1 MNTVSFVFQNS
12 RLIKA
17 SILENVRMGRPG
29 ATREEV
35 LAALHNAQCDDIL
48 AKLPDGADIVAAQLN
63 KKNDKNRE
71 LYGATVRL
79 KCQMTGG
86 SATEGKE

>member
-1 MNTVSFVFQNS
+1 MPKDSPWEQQILKAEKGPRPDFPDGDLSS
-12 RLIKA
+12 RYGCVTA
-17 SILENVRMGRPG
+17 GETRGSAAGRYSP
-29 ATREEV
+29 V
-35 LAALHNAQCDDIL
+35 
-48 AKLPDGADIVAAQLN
+48 DGADIVAAQLN

-71 LYGATVRL
+71 LYGAAVRL